1 MAGLLAVVAIFAGEA
16 ATVIDEDPKT
26 NPNISLIVA
35 NIGIAIALFNT
46 RDNKV
51 TSEQAKAKK

>member
-1 MAGLLAVVAIFAGEA
+1 MAGLMAAVSIFVGEI
-16 ATVIDEDPKT
+16 ATIVDSDTKT
-26 NPNISLIVA
+26 NPNVSLIVA
-35 NIGIAIALFNT
+35 NIGILIALFNT